1 MREWNEPTLDELNV
15 SETAKKGDNN
25 GNNDTHEH
33 KGWCPMHKN
42 SAAGICTCGASINNP
57 S

>member
-25 GNNDTHEH
+25 GNNDTNNH
-33 KGWCPMHKN
+33 KGWCPMHKQPEL
-42 SAAGICTCGASINNP
+42 GICTCGAGNRS
-57 S
+57 